1 MVSLS
6 FFGPRAR
13 RQFRIPPL
21 ALFIFGFLSGRGVYG
36 DQQAQPVDAVEQ
48 FKAETVFWKQ
58 LEIGRR
64 IVLTKETR
72 VLPPLEPWL
81 THPDLH
87 IRGNTAF
94 VFGRLGDPRGFE
106 VITAILGDRF
116 SDRPE
121 GQGVACAI
129 RGDGKPCWSLRLQ
142 IAADHYYAVHLL
154 GELKDPR
161 AVPILVSCL
170 DDPDVNY
177 KIPWA
182 LRSIGGRSAIKGLIT
197 ALWNS
202 SPQVRVFAIQD
213 LEDLQAA
220 EALPELLPLLSD
232 DAVSSYDRQ
241 GYVSTGITVSKAA
254 RSAIATL
261 QRLSHPAR

>member
-1 MVSLS
+1 M
-6 FFGPRAR
+6 FF
-13 RQFRIPPL
+13 
-21 ALFIFGFLSGRGVYG
+21 SGRGVCG

-64 IVLTKETR
+64 IILTKEAH
-72 VLPPLEPWL
+72 VPQLEPWL
-81 THPDLH
+81 THPDRH

-106 VITAILGDRF
+106 VLAAILGDL

-154 GELKDPR
+154 GELKDTR
-161 AVPILVSCL
+161 
-170 DDPDVNY
+170 
-177 KIPWA
+177 
-182 LRSIGGRSAIKGLIT
+182 
-197 ALWNS
+197 
-202 SPQVRVFAIQD
+202 F
-213 LEDLQAA
+213 
-220 EALPELLPLLSD
+220 
-232 DAVSSYDRQ
+232 
-241 GYVSTGITVSKAA
+241 
-254 RSAIATL
+254 
-261 QRLSHPAR
+261 